1 MPTLVNG
8 LYCQS
13 MYRLFRNIRS
23 GTLSNRE
30 TRKYLGYSVGEL
42 ILVVIGILIA
52 LQINNW
58 NEDRIEQ
65 REITEFAHALIKDL
79 ESDVKMVESI
89 TAQME
94 YLLRKIDGLAAY
106 MQGKSIE
113 EIRNIDLFYFM
124 RVPYYRP
131 YAWNRTALEQ
141 ILNSGALRQMENR
154 LLAGKISAYDATTRH
169 LDEDFAHDRRNGS
182 NASAL
187 ADQVVNM
194 NYPNLSEVLNV
205 GPTGYFV
212 PMSRL
217 LDTYKNTDLPLLTN
231 DIELVRIAVNS
242 FLQLGGRM
250 GISSRVGNEM
260 PRLVADA
267 EELIELLKAE
277 YPE

>member
-1 MPTLVNG
+1 
-8 LYCQS
+8 
-13 MYRLFRNIRS
+13 MYQLFRKIRS
-23 GTLSNRE
+23 DTLSNRG
-30 TRKYLGYSVGEL
+30 TRKYLFYSVGEL

-65 REITEFAHALIKDL
+65 REIKEFAHALIKDL
-79 ESDVKMVESI
+79 ESDVTMVESI

-106 MQGKSIE
+106 MQGKSVE

-141 ILNSGALRQMENR
+141 IMNSAALKQMENR
-154 LLAGKISAYDATTRH
+154 LLAEKISAYDATTRH
-169 LDEDFAHDRRNGS
+169 LNEDFAHDRRNGS

-187 ADQVVNM
+187 ANQVVDM
-194 NYPNLSEVLNV
+194 NYPNLSDVLNV
-205 GPTGYFV
+205 GPTGYFI
-212 PMSRL
+212 PMSQL
-217 LDTYKNTDLPLLTN
+217 LDTYQNTDLPLLTN
-231 DIELVRIAVNS
+231 DIELVRTAVNS

-267 EELIELLKAE
+267 KELIELLNAE